1 MSRGFPSNTAAALG
15 SSLVRPITFAKIEFD
30 AETLYLHNGLGS
42 YVWGSETWTGLGDFA
57 SISSVEEAIQVK
69 PYALT
74 LTVSG
79 IDTSINDF
87 PETALT
93 LNYYLRP
100 VTIYLGCVDVDDA
113 LIDDPTQIWAG
124 HVDAMDVTVGAQGE
138 TGDLISMTCE
148 SELSKFDRSSSRR
161 FTNEQLQADYSGD
174 KLFSAMHLIEGAKV
188 RWRNGNASGVAG
200 VPDTH
205 GGNPDPDKHQR

>member
-1 MSRGFPSNTAAALG
+1 MSRGFPSNTAAAL
-15 SSLVRPITFAKIEFD
+15 SSTLVRPITFAKIEFD

-42 YVWGSETWTGLGDFA
+42 YEWDGETWSGLGDFA
-57 SISSVEEAIQVK
+57 SVSSVEEAIQVK

-74 LTVSG
+74 LTLSG
-79 IDTSINDF
+79 IDSDVNDF

-100 VTIYLGCVDVDDA
+100 VTMYLGCVDGDDE

-124 HVDAMDVTVGAQGE
+124 HIDAMDVTVGHDGPA
-138 TGDLISMTCE
+138 GDIISMTCE

-161 FTNEQLQADYSGD
+161 FTNEQQQADYAGD
-174 KLFSAMHLIEGAKV
+174 KIFSAMHLIAGAKI
-188 RWRNGNASGVAG
+188 RWRNAGTSGLGG